1 MRSSGPLDCSM
12 KVSVLTSRQP
22 LQSDEIRSN
31 SDLIQLRA
39 ATMPCGEVAAPGLLT
54 ESVLRVLKL
63 TSFSSVCWA
72 RWGETSFMIWMIAG
86 SRSRL
91 GRAEDFSAG
100 SEAAERVLDLC
111 FWATEKGAAR
121 IRSAIETNKQ
131 VRVRE
136 SFLRES
142 RSNIQFLNFQSLTT
156 IPRDSK
162 YNHMAPATL

>member
-1 MRSSGPLDCSM
+1 MRSLGPLGCSM
-12 KVSVLTSRQP
+12 KVSVLTSRHP

-39 ATMPCGEVAAPGLLT
+39 ATMPCVAVAAPGLLT

-72 RWGETSFMIWMIAG
+72 CWGETSFMIWMIAG

-100 SEAAERVLDLC
+100 SEAAERVLGLC
-111 FWATEKGAAR
+111 FWATEKGAAS
-121 IRSAIETNKQ
+121 IRSAIETNSEIRTRK
-131 VRVRE
+131 

-142 RSNIQFLNFQSLTT
+142 MSDIQFLKFSELDDNPKRF
-156 IPRDSK
+156 
-162 YNHMAPATL
+162 

>member
-1 MRSSGPLDCSM
+1 MRSLGPLGCSM

-22 LQSDEIRSN
+22 LQSAEIFSN

-39 ATMPCGEVAAPGLLT
+39 ATMPCGAVAAPGLLT
-54 ESVLRVLKL
+54 ERVLRVLKL

-100 SEAAERVLDLC
+100 SAAARDLGLC
-111 FWATEKGAAR
+111 FWATVKGAAS
-121 IRSAIETNKQ
+121 IRSAIERNKEILM
-131 VRVRE
+131 RE

-142 RSNIQFLNFQSLTT
+142 RSSIQFLNFQSLTT
-156 IPRDSK
+156 IPIDSK
-162 YNHMAPATL
+162 YNHVAPATL